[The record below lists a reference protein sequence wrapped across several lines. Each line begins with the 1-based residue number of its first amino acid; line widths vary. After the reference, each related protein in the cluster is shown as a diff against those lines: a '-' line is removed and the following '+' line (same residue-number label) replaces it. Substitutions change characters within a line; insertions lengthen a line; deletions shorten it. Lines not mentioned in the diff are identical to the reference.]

1 MATLAEFRAQYPQY
15 DSVPDVALADSL
27 HQKFYSKMPKMEFY
41 KTIGLGAATAIPGAE
56 NVVTGVKPP
65 EVSMRDRI
73 MGVIET
79 PLALGA
85 NLAGGAIAPIV
96 GIVGTLAS
104 GKYGTQEGIRAGQ
117 EAMKAVQYQ
126 PRTQTAREAL
136 GAVGEFLQPV
146 TSALPPTLGAAGTSL
161 NALAP
166 AAMMQTG
173 AVVRPMVT
181 QATAPVRNALANV
194 MTREQPSM
202 VGMGAASTAEDLMRQ
217 QRLEQFGIRATA
229 GEREKNL
236 QKQQFES
243 DVQRGALPGVSE
255 DVKAKL
261 GRELGAFKVGQKQD
275 ILNQFERMTNQV
287 VGPEGIGIDRSAP
300 RAIGNIIDKQLVKQ
314 YQDKLKKVDD
324 AYQAARDS
332 GETKQIVDTAK
343 LEQWLADN
351 APEAISVPQIQT
363 IGAKLDALK
372 KVTGNQVSIDD
383 LENIYK
389 SAGNLAEGNP
399 SAARFMGQ
407 VKGVINDMT
416 EGAGGD
422 LYRAARMERK
432 QLAKDFENV
441 KRVDDLLSTK
451 AGKTDRKVALD
462 NVYDH
467 IVVDGSLEEMRTV
480 TQLLKKGGKE
490 GQQVYKELTGYTL
503 QRMKDLLLKKGDET
517 DNIRLNNFNNF
528 VTQLDRE
535 DKLAYMFGKA
545 GRDKLLDLKQSI
557 SDVMVKEPGAVNYPN
572 TAGAVL
578 RGLEALQNLPF
589 KIPGTQTAAEF
600 ARGLQYK
607 KQLQESLK
615 QPNQLAPKQ
624 TNKNALNNTP
634 VKIDLTGMANGKE

>member
-1 MATLAEFRAQYPQY
+1 MANLSSILNDPNYVNANAETKAAIFDKFSAQDKNFIDANPETQQAIRIKFGV
-15 DSVPDVALADSL
+15 VPAPA
-27 HQKFYSKMPKMEFY
+27 
-41 KTIGLGAATAIPGAE
+41 
-56 NVVTGVKPP
+56 P

-85 NLAGGAIAPIV
+85 TLGGAAIAPIV
-96 GIVGTLAS
+96 GVVGTLAS

-136 GAVGEFLQPV
+136 GAVGEFLQPI
-146 TSALPPTLGAAGTSL
+146 TSALPPTLGSVGTSL

-166 AAMMQTG
+166 AAMMQAG
-173 AVVRPMVT
+173 AVARPAIT

-194 MTREQPSM
+194 MTREQQPGM

-243 DVQRGALPGVSE
+243 DVQRGALAGVSE
-255 DVKAKL
+255 EAKAEL
-261 GRELGAFKVGQKQD
+261 GKQYGAFKTGQKQD
-275 ILNQFERMTNQV
+275 ILNQFERMTEE
-287 VGPEGIGIDRSAP
+287 VGGTIDRSTP
-300 RAIGNIIDKQLVKQ
+300 RAVGTVIDKALVKQ
-314 YQDKLKKVDD
+314 YQNKIKRVDD

-332 GETKQIVDTAK
+332 GETKQIVDTTK
-343 LEQWLADN
+343 LEQWLTEN

-363 IGAKLDALK
+363 IGARLDALK
-372 KVTGNQVSIDD
+372 RATNNQISIDD

-407 VKGVINDMT
+407 VKGVINEMT

-422 LYRAARMERK
+422 LYRAARTERK
-432 QLAKDFENV
+432 QLAKQFEDV
-441 KRVDDLLSTK
+441 DRVDKLLSTK

-462 NVYDH
+462 DVYNH

-480 TQLLKKGGKE
+480 TSLLKKTPE
-490 GQQVYKELTGYTL
+490 GQQAYKELQGYTL
-503 QRMKDLLLKKGDET
+503 QRMKDLLLKQGEET

-535 DKLAYMFGKA
+535 DKLGYMFGKT
-545 GRDKLLDLKQSI
+545 GRDRLLDLKQSI

-578 RGLEALQNLPF
+578 RGLEALQKLPF
-589 KIPGTQTAAEF
+589 KIPGAQTAAEF
-600 ARGLQYK
+600 ARERQYK
-607 KQLQESLK
+607 KQLAESLQ

-624 TNKNALNNTP
+624 QNRNALVP
-634 VKIDLTGMANGKE
+634 KIDLTGMANK

>member
-1 MATLAEFRAQYPQY
+1 MADLSSILNDPNYVNANEATKAAIFDKFSAQDKNFTGANPETQQAIR
-15 DSVPDVALADSL
+15 V
-27 HQKFYSKMPKMEFY
+27 KFGIASS
-41 KTIGLGAATAIPGAE
+41 AT
-56 NVVTGVKPP
+56 P
-65 EVSMRDRI
+65 EVSLRDRI
-73 MGVIET
+73 MGTIET

-85 NLAGGAIAPIV
+85 TLAGGAIAPIV
-96 GIVGTLAS
+96 GVVGSLAS

-146 TSALPPTLGAAGTSL
+146 TSALPPTLGSVGTSL

-166 AAMMQTG
+166 AAMMQAG
-173 AVVRPMVT
+173 AVARPAIA
-181 QATAPVRNALANV
+181 QATAPVRNALTNV
-194 MTREQPSM
+194 MTREQQPAM
-202 VGMGAASTAEDLMRQ
+202 AGMGAANTAEDLMRQ

-236 QKQQFES
+236 AKQQFES
-243 DVQRGALPGVSE
+243 DIQRGALPGVSE
-255 DVKAKL
+255 EAKAEL
-261 GRELGAFKVGQKQD
+261 GRQYGAFKTGQKQD
-275 ILNQFERMTNQV
+275 ILNQFERMTEE
-287 VGPEGIGIDRSAP
+287 VGGTIDRSTP
-300 RAIGNIIDKQLVKQ
+300 RAVGTVVDKALVKQ
-314 YQDKLKKVDD
+314 YQDKVKKVDE

-332 GETKQIVDTAK
+332 GETKQIVDTAQ
-343 LEQWLADN
+343 LEKWLADN

-372 KVTGNQVSIDD
+372 KITGNQVTIDD

-422 LYRAARMERK
+422 LYRAARTERK
-432 QLAKDFENV
+432 QLAKQFEDVN
-441 KRVDDLLSTK
+441 RVDQLLSTK

-462 NVYDH
+462 DVYNH
-467 IVVDGSLEEMRTV
+467 IVTDGSLEEMRTV
-480 TQLLKKGGKE
+480 TSLLKKTSE
-490 GQQVYKELTGYTL
+490 GQQAYKELQGYTL
-503 QRMKDLLLKKGDET
+503 QKMKDLLLKQGDET

-535 DKLAYMFGKA
+535 DKLGYMFGKT
-545 GRDKLLDLKQSI
+545 GRDTLLDLKKTI
-557 SDVMVKEPGAVNYPN
+557 GDVMVKEPGAVNYPN

-578 RGLEALQNLPF
+578 RGLEALQKLPF
-589 KIPGTQTAAEF
+589 KIPGTKTAAEF
-600 ARGLQYK
+600 ARERQYK
-607 KQLQESLK
+607 KQLAESLN
-615 QPNQLAPKQ
+615 QPNQLAPTQ
-624 TNKNALNNTP
+624 TNKNALIP
-634 VKIDLTGMANGKE
+634 KIDLTGMAE

>member
-1 MATLAEFRAQYPQY
+1 MANLSSILNDPNYVNANAETKAAIFDKFSAQDKNFTGANPETQQAIR
-15 DSVPDVALADSL
+15 V
-27 HQKFYSKMPKMEFY
+27 KFGIAPP
-41 KTIGLGAATAIPGAE
+41 AA
-56 NVVTGVKPP
+56 P

-85 NLAGGAIAPIV
+85 TLGGAAIAPIV
-96 GIVGTLAS
+96 GVVGTLAS

-136 GAVGEFLQPV
+136 GAVSEFLQPV
-146 TSALPPTLGAAGTSL
+146 TSALPPTLGAAGTTL

-166 AAMMQTG
+166 ASMMQAG
-173 AVVRPMVT
+173 ALARPAIT

-194 MTREQPSM
+194 MTREQQPGM

-243 DVQRGALPGVSE
+243 DVQRGALAGVSE
-255 DVKAKL
+255 EAKAEL
-261 GRELGAFKVGQKQD
+261 GKQYGAFKTGQKQD
-275 ILNQFERMTNQV
+275 ILNQFERMTEE
-287 VGPEGIGIDRSAP
+287 VGGTIDRSTP
-300 RAIGNIIDKQLVKQ
+300 RAVGTVIDKALVKQ
-314 YQDKLKKVDD
+314 YQDKIKKVDD

-332 GETKQIVDTAK
+332 GETKQIVDTTK
-343 LEQWLADN
+343 LEQWLTEN

-363 IGAKLDALK
+363 IGARLDALK
-372 KVTGNQVSIDD
+372 RATNNQISIDD

-407 VKGVINDMT
+407 VKGVINEMT

-422 LYRAARMERK
+422 LYRAARTERK
-432 QLAKDFENV
+432 QLAKQFEDV
-441 KRVDDLLSTK
+441 DRVDKLLSTK

-462 NVYDH
+462 DVYNH

-480 TQLLKKGGKE
+480 TSLLKKTPE
-490 GQQVYKELTGYTL
+490 GQQAYKELQGYTL
-503 QRMKDLLLKKGDET
+503 QRMKDLLLKQGEET

-535 DKLAYMFGKA
+535 DKLGYMFGKT
-545 GRDKLLDLKQSI
+545 GRDRLLDLKQSI

-578 RGLEALQNLPF
+578 RGLEALQKLPF
-589 KIPGTQTAAEF
+589 KIPGAQTAAEF
-600 ARGLQYK
+600 ARERQYK
-607 KQLQESLK
+607 KQLAESLQ

-624 TNKNALNNTP
+624 QNRNALVP
-634 VKIDLTGMANGKE
+634 KIDLTGMANK